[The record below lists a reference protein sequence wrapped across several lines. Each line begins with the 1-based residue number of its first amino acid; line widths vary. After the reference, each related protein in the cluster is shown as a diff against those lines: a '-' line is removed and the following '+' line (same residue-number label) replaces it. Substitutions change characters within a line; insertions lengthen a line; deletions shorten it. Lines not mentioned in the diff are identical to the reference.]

1 MSTVNGN
8 AAEYVCLSVYIS
20 RHPTAPGH
28 TAPSA
33 QLLWPMGWLSDWLAH
48 LSGIACRTACRIRLL
63 AGTVLDNL

>member
-28 TAPSA
+28 TTPSA
-33 QLLWPMGWLSDWLAH
+33 QLLWPMGF
-48 LSGIACRTACRIRLL
+48 LSGWPICLELPAGQL
-63 AGTVLDNL
+63 AGSGYWREQF